1 MFALRAD
8 GRRNWRRFWSRSAGS
23 ANLADLEAHEP
34 PDGNVLAKLR
44 DRLRNHL
51 ADRDALVLDV
61 VLLVQAVL
69 FVELLHLS
77 RRNLVDYVFRL
88 AGGQSL
94 RSVNLT
100 FRREHLWSDILP
112 PHVSRIE
119 RRDVHCDVMAKLLES
134 FRARH
139 EVGLAIDFHEHADL
153 PARVD
158 IAPHDPFA
166 CFPLRF
172 LCCCRLSLFSQN
184 LDGLINVSA

>member
-23 ANLADLEAHEP
+23 ANLADLEAHKP
-34 PDGNVLAKLR
+34 PDGYILAEFR
-44 DRLRNHL
+44 DRLGDHL

-69 FVELLHLS
+69 FVELLHLAC
-77 RRNLVDYVFRL
+77 RNLVDYVFRL

-100 FRREHLWSDILP
+100 FRREHLWSNILP

-119 RRDVHCDVMAKLLES
+119 RRDVHRDVMAKLLERFCAS
-134 FRARH
+134 D
-139 EVGLAIDFHEHADL
+139 EVRLAIDLHEHTNFST
-153 PARVD
+153 RVD
-158 IAPHDPFA
+158 IASHEAFA
-166 CFPLRF
+166 CFALRF
-172 LCCCRLSLFSQN
+172 LRCCRLPL
-184 LDGLINVSA
+184 